1 MKKAVANLHKTSRG
15 QIALGLMALLLTY
28 VFALE
33 AIDTARLL
41 YYFLAIALLWAGLR
55 WVIMAVIAWRR
66 S

>member
-1 MKKAVANLHKTSRG
+1 MKKAAANLHKTSRG

-41 YYFLAIALLWAGLR
+41 YYFLAPVLVIVGVRLLIRGFLKK
-55 WVIMAVIAWRR
+55 
-66 S
+66 